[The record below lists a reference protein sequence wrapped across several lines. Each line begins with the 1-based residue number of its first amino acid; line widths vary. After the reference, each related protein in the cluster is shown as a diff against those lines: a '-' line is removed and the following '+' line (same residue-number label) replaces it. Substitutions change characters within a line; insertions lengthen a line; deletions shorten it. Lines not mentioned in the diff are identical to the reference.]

1 MIRPNMK
8 KLDRYGVQGRLSFDP
23 TLSSANPIVYNE
35 IKKFIMSERGL
46 AGSGG
51 DPANKFQT
59 GKGFQASHVFNSPE
73 DRDAVTGRLNQQFT
87 QFLRDTYGGQAAERN
102 MSIPAFLQTQGIH
115 GIQQFGS
122 GKDASF
128 SAYHPDDFKQVSFNP
143 LTGSTEKMIKAY
155 AKMKGAMPQ
164 ISGGTNEK
172 RRMSLYAR
180 PEDEKYISSMLN
192 TSKKKLA
199 TGTYSK
205 GDLEA
210 IYGTSSQKAEIKSLQ
225 TITKNNNAI
234 NLLDDED
241 SPVASEMRSK
251 ILKQQKEKELYNK
264 TYQGMV
270 DKGEITDDRKRDKTS
285 PAVAAAKGFMGVL
298 SSIKTVLLNIRSFA
312 ATMAGLLK
320 DMAVSLGKL
329 VMDAASTG
337 IDPQLAKR
345 MQMWGQQN
353 IGFTQ
358 GNENLALD
366 ATKAFNTQFGN
377 IVRLGKNADFGEAGF
392 LGKAS
397 TILRPLIESAL
408 KKSPEQGM
416 NDIFGGLAQ
425 QYVSAKDKKG
435 ELHEQTQ
442 ALTSVFGETVSSF
455 YVALL
460 KAAEA
465 QGRLTKDKAKNLFR
479 DSFSI
484 DNVRAARATGV
495 NWYKYL
501 PASDL
506 QYSVEE
512 KAKKSSELAGEI
524 EQFKQALKDVL
535 ANRLD
540 LVKTAMENLVKALL
554 WLGSVFNPS
563 MKVDYDNFV
572 NETNKE
578 GFKNFQGT
586 LETNF
591 KTKSWLDNKIET
603 FIDKV
608 SPEHKAGV
616 KQAILQSLVDT
627 GNLSEFEKSA
637 PNWKKKIDSK
647 EGQDIV
653 LGYEYYKTLSQRVND
668 YKYGS
673 SNPETIT
680 ALRAIELSRGQQAL
694 TNAGIKLSHAEY
706 YKRAKELAKEIEKT
720 PLSKEELEQKA
731 RIEQGKPT
739 EPTLKEEFG
748 EVWAEIFMQYFLP
761 RKSKKNSTN
770 LNRVLQ
776 TPDFIPANL
785 PGTLLKSLVPDTKNM
800 ASAGGTLNNSSEM
813 TYNLNLTINGKEQL
827 KATNVL
833 NGEKQKY
840 LANNNSTFRIGG

>member
-1 MIRPNMK
+1 MIRPNMIK
-8 KLDRYGVQGRLSFDP
+8 QDRYGVQGRLSFDP
-23 TLSSANPIVYNE
+23 TLSSANPIVYNK
-35 IKKFIMSERGL
+35 IKKFIMSEGGL

-51 DPANKFQT
+51 DLANKFQT
-59 GKGFQASHVFNSPE
+59 GKEFQVSHVFNSPE

-87 QFLRDTYGGQAAERN
+87 QFLRDTYGGHASERN

-155 AKMKGAMPQ
+155 ARMKGAMPQ

-180 PEDEKYISSMLN
+180 PEDVKYISSKLN

-210 IYGTSSQKAEIKSLQ
+210 VYGTLRQKAEIKRLQ

-234 NLLDDED
+234 NLLDNED
-241 SPVASEMRSK
+241 SLIASEMSSK

-264 TYQGMV
+264 IYQEKV
-270 DKGEITDDRKRDKTS
+270 DRGEITDNRKRDKTS

-320 DMAVSLGKL
+320 DMAVSLSKL

-435 ELHEQTQ
+435 ELHKQTQ

-495 NWYKYL
+495 NWYQYL
-501 PASDL
+501 PANDL
-506 QYSVEE
+506 PLSVEE
-512 KAKKSSELAGEI
+512 RAEKANQLSGAI
-524 EQFKQALKDVL
+524 EQFKQALIDVL

-540 LVKTAMENLVKALL
+540 LVHTAMQALIEALLMVGVVFRVQGADKELARFREEKTAVGEKNFLTTLSTQTKAAALL
-554 WLGSVFNPS
+554 DAKIEALVPKDKSAAFRSNAIKGMKASLKKDGSLTYYLTNRN
-563 MKVDYDNFV
+563 DYWKKLTESEAAKEIVVLHNFV
-572 NETNKE
+572 KY
-578 GFKNFQGT
+578 
-586 LETNF
+586 LDSY
-591 KTKSWLDNKIET
+591 TKDYERGE
-603 FIDKV
+603 FFVEPV
-608 SPEHKAGV
+608 SIKKAGDRSGTQRLLT
-616 KQAILQSLVDT
+616 KIY
-627 GNLSEFEKSA
+627 GKSM
-637 PNWKKKIDSK
+637 
-647 EGQDIV
+647 
-653 LGYEYYKTLSQRVND
+653 
-668 YKYGS
+668 
-673 SNPETIT
+673 
-680 ALRAIELSRGQQAL
+680 
-694 TNAGIKLSHAEY
+694 SHAEY
-706 YKRAKELAKEIEKT
+706 SELVNKLSAEVEKPKGSQDKAEEGKKIEGGKKIKGGKGTT
-720 PLSKEELEQKA
+720 PRLDPKA
-731 RIEQGKPT
+731 DKP
-739 EPTLKEEFG
+739 LG
-748 EVWAEIFMQYFLP
+748 L
-761 RKSKKNSTN
+761 
-770 LNRVLQ
+770 
-776 TPDFIPANL
+776 NL
-785 PGTLLKSLVPDTKNM
+785 PNNFLDSLQGPLLKFLVPDTKNI
-800 ASAGGTLNNSSEM
+800 ASAGVPLNNSSEM
-813 TYNLNLTINGKEQL
+813 TYNLNLTINKKEQL
-827 KATNVL
+827 KETNAL

-840 LANNNSTFRIGG
+840 LANTNLIFSIEG